1 MKELKKAKGWLVIMM
16 LLFLIVTGA
25 SVYFIYA
32 ISLLNGIENTL
43 RFIVSVV
50 VVMIWLLTLRSYIRS
65 LKKRK
70 ISKYIPRIILSIIYI
85 VILIVIGGFII
96 KTYSKVD
103 NLTSSHDLYSTSIVT
118 LKSNKVDS
126 IKDMNNKK
134 IGRITDETS
143 VEGYTI
149 PEEIIDKNNL
159 KNKIEDY
166 DTYTDL
172 LDALLN
178 EKIDYVFLP
187 TDYVAM
193 FSSIETYAEIG
204 NTTKIIYTQTK
215 EVKAEKKAG
224 SNLKEPFTILLM
236 GVDSEQEDVRTASY
250 NGDSLMLITFNPKT
264 LSSTILSIP
273 RDTYVPIACMKN
285 QRKNKITHAAWQG
298 ESCMINTIQ
307 NFTGITIDYY
317 VKINFKGVVKLVDSL
332 GGIEVDVPLGFCE
345 QDSDR
350 NFGNLQCVEAGH
362 QVLNGEQALA
372 WARHRKSAGFDDFVR
387 GQNQQLVVKGILN
400 QLKNVR
406 SLDTVYELMDTL
418 GNNMQTNMTTNE
430 ILSLYNIGKDVI
442 IKAADTPMEEL
453 LSMQRLYISGS
464 DAYIYD
470 YDPRSGQ
477 GTRMN
482 LYNFVP
488 YEESLQAVIDA
499 MKVNLGLK
507 EPKMIKEFSF
517 DINEPYEETIIGK
530 MNKGT
535 TGINL
540 LPDFSGDTEAIVRSW
555 GSRYGFTVAVKQVA
569 SSRAK
574 GTVISQSIPA
584 KTDMEYVKSITI
596 NVSTGVGATKPKDE
610 DDDKKETSKPTPPPA
625 DNNSGSSGSG
635 EDNSG
640 GQGGNEGGS
649 GSSGSGSG
657 SGGGNTGPG
666 DTGDGTNP
674 EQPDI
679 DGIVP

>member
-1 MKELKKAKGWLVIMM
+1 MKELKKAKGWLIIMM

-70 ISKYIPRIILSIIYI
+70 ISKYIPRIILSIIYV

-596 NVSTGVGATKPKDE
+596 NVSNGAGATRPKD
-610 DDDKKETSKPTPPPA
+610 DDEDKKETPKPTQTPDDGEDDVVKPTPTPTPDPTPP
-625 DNNSGSSGSG
+625 S
-635 EDNSG
+635 EP
-640 GQGGNEGGS
+640 
-649 GSSGSGSG
+649 
-657 SGGGNTGPG
+657 TLP
-666 DTGDGTNP
+666 P
-674 EQPDI
+674 EI
-679 DGIVP
+679 DPSA

>member
-70 ISKYIPRIILSIIYI
+70 ISKYIPRIILSIIYV

-488 YEESLQAVIDA
+488 YEESLEAVIDA

-507 EPKMIKEFSF
+507 EPKITKEFSF

-540 LPDFSGDTEAIVRSW
+540 LPDFSGDTESIVRSW

-569 SSRAK
+569 SSRPK

-596 NVSTGVGATKPKDE
+596 NVSTGVGATKPKDD
-610 DDDKKETSKPTPPPA
+610 DDDKKETSKPTPTPDDGDEEDAKPTPTPTPKPTPTLTPEPSLPP
-625 DNNSGSSGSG
+625 
-635 EDNSG
+635 EL
-640 GQGGNEGGS
+640 E
-649 GSSGSGSG
+649 
-657 SGGGNTGPG
+657 P
-666 DTGDGTNP
+666 
-674 EQPDI
+674 
-679 DGIVP
+679 

>member
-1 MKELKKAKGWLVIMM
+1 MKELKKAKGWLIIMM
-16 LLFLIVTGA
+16 LLFLVVTGA

-70 ISKYIPRIILSIIYI
+70 ISKYIPRIILSIIYV

-596 NVSTGVGATKPKDE
+596 NVSTGVGATKPKDD
-610 DDDKKETSKPTPPPA
+610 DDDKKETSKPTPTP
-625 DNNSGSSGSG
+625 D
-635 EDNSG
+635 D
-640 GQGGNEGGS
+640 
-649 GSSGSGSG
+649 
-657 SGGGNTGPG
+657 G
-666 DTGDGTNP
+666 DEEEVKPTPTPTPTLKPTPTPSD
-674 EQPDI
+674 PDI
-679 DGIVP
+679 DEIVPEM

>member
-16 LLFLIVTGA
+16 LLFLVVTGA

-596 NVSTGVGATKPKDE
+596 NVSTGVGATNPKDD

-635 EDNSG
+635 EDNLG

-657 SGGGNTGPG
+657 SGDGNTGPG

>member
-16 LLFLIVTGA
+16 LLFLVVTGA

-70 ISKYIPRIILSIIYI
+70 ISKYIPRIILSIIYV

-596 NVSTGVGATKPKDE
+596 NVSNGAGATRPKD
-610 DDDKKETSKPTPPPA
+610 DDEDKKETPKPTQTPDDGEDDVVKPTPTPTPDPTPP
-625 DNNSGSSGSG
+625 S
-635 EDNSG
+635 EP
-640 GQGGNEGGS
+640 
-649 GSSGSGSG
+649 
-657 SGGGNTGPG
+657 TLP
-666 DTGDGTNP
+666 P
-674 EQPDI
+674 EI
-679 DGIVP
+679 DPSA

>member
-1 MKELKKAKGWLVIMM
+1 MKELKKAKGWLIIMM

-574 GTVISQSIPA
+574 GTVISQSVPA

-596 NVSTGVGATKPKDE
+596 NVSTGVGATKPKDD
-610 DDDKKETSKPTPPPA
+610 DDDKKETSKPTPTP
-625 DNNSGSSGSG
+625 DDG
-635 EDNSG
+635 ED
-640 GQGGNEGGS
+640 
-649 GSSGSGSG
+649 
-657 SGGGNTGPG
+657 
-666 DTGDGTNP
+666 DVVNP
-674 EQPDI
+674 TPTPTPTLKPTPTPSDPDI
-679 DGIVP
+679 DEIVPEM

>member
-1 MKELKKAKGWLVIMM
+1 MKELKKAKGWLIIMM

-134 IGRITDETS
+134 IGRIMDETS

-224 SNLKEPFTILLM
+224 SNLKEPFTVLLM

-596 NVSTGVGATKPKDE
+596 NVSTGVGATKPKDD
-610 DDDKKETSKPTPPPA
+610 DDDKKETSKPTPTPDDGDEEDAKPTPTPTPKPTPTPTPEPSLPP
-625 DNNSGSSGSG
+625 
-635 EDNSG
+635 EL
-640 GQGGNEGGS
+640 E
-649 GSSGSGSG
+649 
-657 SGGGNTGPG
+657 P
-666 DTGDGTNP
+666 
-674 EQPDI
+674 
-679 DGIVP
+679 

>member
-1 MKELKKAKGWLVIMM
+1 MKELKKAKGWLIIMM

-70 ISKYIPRIILSIIYI
+70 ISKYIPRIILSIIYV

-143 VEGYTI
+143 IEGYTI
-149 PEEIIDKNNL
+149 PNEIIDKNKL

-204 NTTKIIYTQTK
+204 DTTKIIYTQTK

-596 NVSTGVGATKPKDE
+596 NVSTGVGATKPKDD
-610 DDDKKETSKPTPPPA
+610 DDDKKETSKPTPTPDDGDEEDAKPTPTPTPKPTPTPTPEPSLPP
-625 DNNSGSSGSG
+625 
-635 EDNSG
+635 EL
-640 GQGGNEGGS
+640 E
-649 GSSGSGSG
+649 
-657 SGGGNTGPG
+657 P
-666 DTGDGTNP
+666 
-674 EQPDI
+674 
-679 DGIVP
+679 

>member
-1 MKELKKAKGWLVIMM
+1 MKELKKAKGWLIIMM

-70 ISKYIPRIILSIIYI
+70 ISKYIPRIILSIIYV

-488 YEESLQAVIDA
+488 YEESLEAVIDA

-507 EPKMIKEFSF
+507 EPKITKEFSF

-540 LPDFSGDTEAIVRSW
+540 LPDFSGDTESIVRSW

-569 SSRAK
+569 SSRPK

-596 NVSTGVGATKPKDE
+596 NVSTGVGATKPKDD
-610 DDDKKETSKPTPPPA
+610 DDDKKETSKPTPTPDDGDEEDAKPTPTPTPKPTPTLTPEPSLPP
-625 DNNSGSSGSG
+625 
-635 EDNSG
+635 EL
-640 GQGGNEGGS
+640 E
-649 GSSGSGSG
+649 
-657 SGGGNTGPG
+657 P
-666 DTGDGTNP
+666 
-674 EQPDI
+674 
-679 DGIVP
+679 

>member
-224 SNLKEPFTILLM
+224 SNLKEPFTVLLM

-596 NVSTGVGATKPKDE
+596 NVSTGVGATKPKDD

>member
-1 MKELKKAKGWLVIMM
+1 MKELKKAKGWLIIMM

-70 ISKYIPRIILSIIYI
+70 ISKYIPRIILSIIYV

-507 EPKMIKEFSF
+507 EPKITKEFSF
-517 DINEPYEETIIGK
+517 DINEPYEETMIGK

-540 LPDFSGDTEAIVRSW
+540 LPDFSGDTESIVRSW

-569 SSRAK
+569 SSRPK

-596 NVSTGVGATKPKDE
+596 NVSTGVGATKPKDD
-610 DDDKKETSKPTPPPA
+610 DDDKKETSKPTPTP
-625 DNNSGSSGSG
+625 DDGDE
-635 EDNSG
+635 EDAKP
-640 GQGGNEGGS
+640 
-649 GSSGSGSG
+649 
-657 SGGGNTGPG
+657 TP
-666 DTGDGTNP
+666 TPTPKPTPTPTP
-674 EQPDI
+674 EPSLL
-679 DGIVP
+679 PELEP

>member
-1 MKELKKAKGWLVIMM
+1 MKELKKAKGWLIIMM

-65 LKKRK
+65 LKRRK

-224 SNLKEPFTILLM
+224 SNLKEPFTVLLM

-596 NVSTGVGATKPKDE
+596 NVSTGVGATNPKDD

-635 EDNSG
+635 EDNLG

-657 SGGGNTGPG
+657 SGDGNTGSG

-674 EQPDI
+674 EPPDI

>member
-1 MKELKKAKGWLVIMM
+1 MKELKKAKGWLIIMM

-224 SNLKEPFTILLM
+224 SNLKEPFTVLLM

-596 NVSTGVGATKPKDE
+596 NVSTGVGATKPRDE
-610 DDDKKETSKPTPPPA
+610 DEDKKETSKPTPTPDDGDEEDAKPTPTPTPKPTPTPTPEPSLPP
-625 DNNSGSSGSG
+625 
-635 EDNSG
+635 EL
-640 GQGGNEGGS
+640 E
-649 GSSGSGSG
+649 
-657 SGGGNTGPG
+657 P
-666 DTGDGTNP
+666 
-674 EQPDI
+674 
-679 DGIVP
+679 

>member
-16 LLFLIVTGA
+16 LLFLVVTGA

-70 ISKYIPRIILSIIYI
+70 ISKYIPRIILSIIYV

-224 SNLKEPFTILLM
+224 SNLKEPFTVLLM

-596 NVSTGVGATKPKDE
+596 NVSNGAGATRPKD
-610 DDDKKETSKPTPPPA
+610 DDEDKKETPKPTQTPDDGEDDVVKPTPTPTPDPTPP
-625 DNNSGSSGSG
+625 S
-635 EDNSG
+635 EP
-640 GQGGNEGGS
+640 
-649 GSSGSGSG
+649 
-657 SGGGNTGPG
+657 TLP
-666 DTGDGTNP
+666 P
-674 EQPDI
+674 EI
-679 DGIVP
+679 DPSA

>member
-1 MKELKKAKGWLVIMM
+1 MKELKKAKGWLIIMM

-350 NFGNLQCVEAGH
+350 NVGNLQCVEAGH

-596 NVSTGVGATKPKDE
+596 NVSNGAGATRPKD
-610 DDDKKETSKPTPPPA
+610 DDEDKKETPKPTQTPDDGEDDVVKPTPTPTPDPTPP
-625 DNNSGSSGSG
+625 S
-635 EDNSG
+635 EP
-640 GQGGNEGGS
+640 
-649 GSSGSGSG
+649 
-657 SGGGNTGPG
+657 TLP
-666 DTGDGTNP
+666 P
-674 EQPDI
+674 EI
-679 DGIVP
+679 DPSA

>member
-1 MKELKKAKGWLVIMM
+1 MKELKKAKGWLIIMM

-224 SNLKEPFTILLM
+224 SNLKEPFTVLLM

-596 NVSTGVGATKPKDE
+596 NVSTGVGATKPKDD

-657 SGGGNTGPG
+657 SGGGNTDSG
-666 DTGDGTNP
+666 DTGDGTNSEPSLPP
-674 EQPDI
+674 ELEP
-679 DGIVP
+679 

>member
-1 MKELKKAKGWLVIMM
+1 MKELKKAKGWLIIMM

-224 SNLKEPFTILLM
+224 SNLKEPFTVLLM

-596 NVSTGVGATKPKDE
+596 NVSTGVGATKPKDD

-657 SGGGNTGPG
+657 SGGGNTDSG
-666 DTGDGTNP
+666 DTGDGTNSEPSLLP
-674 EQPDI
+674 ELEP
-679 DGIVP
+679 

>member
-1 MKELKKAKGWLVIMM
+1 MKELKKAKGWLIIMM
-16 LLFLIVTGA
+16 LLFLVVTGA

-657 SGGGNTGPG
+657 SGDGNTGPG

>member
-1 MKELKKAKGWLVIMM
+1 MKELKKAKGWLVIMI
-16 LLFLIVTGA
+16 LLFLVVTGA

-70 ISKYIPRIILSIIYI
+70 ISKYIPHIILSIIYI

-149 PEEIIDKNNL
+149 PNEIIDKNNL

-596 NVSTGVGATKPKDE
+596 NVSTGVGATKPKDD

-657 SGGGNTGPG
+657 SGDGNTGSG

-674 EQPDI
+674 EPPDI

>member
-70 ISKYIPRIILSIIYI
+70 ISKYIPRIILSIIYV

>member
-16 LLFLIVTGA
+16 LLFLVVTGA

-70 ISKYIPRIILSIIYI
+70 ISKYIPRIILSIIYV

-224 SNLKEPFTILLM
+224 SNLKEPFTVLLM

-596 NVSTGVGATKPKDE
+596 NVSTGVGATKPKDD
-610 DDDKKETSKPTPPPA
+610 DDDKKETSKPTPTPDDGDEEDAKPTPTPTPKPTPTPTPEPSLPP
-625 DNNSGSSGSG
+625 
-635 EDNSG
+635 EL
-640 GQGGNEGGS
+640 E
-649 GSSGSGSG
+649 
-657 SGGGNTGPG
+657 P
-666 DTGDGTNP
+666 
-674 EQPDI
+674 
-679 DGIVP
+679 

>member
-1 MKELKKAKGWLVIMM
+1 MKELKKAKGWLIIMM

-204 NTTKIIYTQTK
+204 DTTKIIYTQTK

-596 NVSTGVGATKPKDE
+596 NVSTGVGASKPKDD

-625 DNNSGSSGSG
+625 DNNSGSGGSG

-657 SGGGNTGPG
+657 SGGGNTDSG
-666 DTGDGTNP
+666 DTGDGTNSEPSLLP
-674 EQPDI
+674 ELEP
-679 DGIVP
+679 

>member
-1 MKELKKAKGWLVIMM
+1 MKELKKAKGWLVIMI
-16 LLFLIVTGA
+16 LLFLVVTGA

-70 ISKYIPRIILSIIYI
+70 ISKYIPHIILSIIYI

-149 PEEIIDKNNL
+149 PNEIIDKNNL

-596 NVSTGVGATKPKDE
+596 NVSTGVGATKPKDDDE
-610 DDDKKETSKPTPPPA
+610 DEVVKPTPTP
-625 DNNSGSSGSG
+625 D
-635 EDNSG
+635 D
-640 GQGGNEGGS
+640 
-649 GSSGSGSG
+649 
-657 SGGGNTGPG
+657 G
-666 DTGDGTNP
+666 DEEEVKPTPTPTPTLKPTPTPSD
-674 EQPDI
+674 PDI
-679 DGIVP
+679 DEIVPEM

>member
-1 MKELKKAKGWLVIMM
+1 MKELKKAKGWLVIMI
-16 LLFLIVTGA
+16 LLFLVVTGA

-224 SNLKEPFTILLM
+224 SNLKEPFTVLLM

-596 NVSTGVGATKPKDE
+596 NVSTGVGATKPKD
-610 DDDKKETSKPTPPPA
+610 DDDKKETSKPTPTPDDGEGDVVKPTPTPKPTPTESPEPSLPPELDPVA
-625 DNNSGSSGSG
+625 
-635 EDNSG
+635 
-640 GQGGNEGGS
+640 
-649 GSSGSGSG
+649 
-657 SGGGNTGPG
+657 
-666 DTGDGTNP
+666 
-674 EQPDI
+674 
-679 DGIVP
+679 

>member
-1 MKELKKAKGWLVIMM
+1 MKELKKAKGWLIIMM

-224 SNLKEPFTILLM
+224 SNLKEPFTVLLM

-596 NVSTGVGATKPKDE
+596 NVSTGVGASKPKDD

-625 DNNSGSSGSG
+625 DNNSGSGGSG

-657 SGGGNTGPG
+657 SGGGNTESG
-666 DTGDGTNP
+666 DTGDGTNSEPSLLP
-674 EQPDI
+674 ELEP
-679 DGIVP
+679 

>member
-1 MKELKKAKGWLVIMM
+1 VKELKKAKGWLVIMI
-16 LLFLIVTGA
+16 LLFLVVTGA

-149 PEEIIDKNNL
+149 PNEIIDKNNL

-273 RDTYVPIACMKN
+273 RDTYIPIACMKN

-477 GTRMN
+477 GSRMN

-596 NVSTGVGATKPKDE
+596 NVSTGVGATKPKD
-610 DDDKKETSKPTPPPA
+610 DDDKKETSKPTPTP
-625 DNNSGSSGSG
+625 DDG
-635 EDNSG
+635 E
-640 GQGGNEGGS
+640 
-649 GSSGSGSG
+649 
-657 SGGGNTGPG
+657 G
-666 DTGDGTNP
+666 DVVKPTPTPKPTPTESP
-674 EQPDI
+674 EPSLLPELDP
-679 DGIVP
+679 VA

>member
-1 MKELKKAKGWLVIMM
+1 MKELKKAKGWLIIMM

-224 SNLKEPFTILLM
+224 ANLKEPFTILLM

>member
-1 MKELKKAKGWLVIMM
+1 MKELKKAKGWLIIMM

-204 NTTKIIYTQTK
+204 DTTKIIYTQTK

-596 NVSTGVGATKPKDE
+596 NVSTGVGATKPKDD

-657 SGGGNTGPG
+657 SGGGNTGSG

-679 DGIVP
+679 DGTVP

>member
-1 MKELKKAKGWLVIMM
+1 MKELKKAKGWLIIMM
-16 LLFLIVTGA
+16 LLFLVVTGA

-143 VEGYTI
+143 IEGYTI
-149 PEEIIDKNNL
+149 PNEIIDKNKL

-204 NTTKIIYTQTK
+204 DTTKIIYTQTK

-596 NVSTGVGATKPKDE
+596 NVSTGVGATKPKDD

-657 SGGGNTGPG
+657 SGGGNTGSG

>member
-1 MKELKKAKGWLVIMM
+1 MKELKKAKGWLIIMM

-224 SNLKEPFTILLM
+224 SNLQEPFTVLLM

-596 NVSTGVGATKPKDE
+596 NVSTGVGASKPKD
-610 DDDKKETSKPTPPPA
+610 DDEDKKETPKPTQTPDDGEDDVVKPTPTPTPDPTPP
-625 DNNSGSSGSG
+625 S
-635 EDNSG
+635 EP
-640 GQGGNEGGS
+640 
-649 GSSGSGSG
+649 
-657 SGGGNTGPG
+657 TLP
-666 DTGDGTNP
+666 P
-674 EQPDI
+674 EI
-679 DGIVP
+679 DPSA

>member
-1 MKELKKAKGWLVIMM
+1 MKELKKAKGWLIIMM

-224 SNLKEPFTILLM
+224 SNLKEPFTVLLM

-569 SSRAK
+569 SSRPK

-596 NVSTGVGATKPKDE
+596 NVSTGVGATKPKDD
-610 DDDKKETSKPTPPPA
+610 DDDKKETSKPTPTPDDGDEEDAKPTPTPTPKPTPTPTPEPSLPP
-625 DNNSGSSGSG
+625 
-635 EDNSG
+635 EL
-640 GQGGNEGGS
+640 E
-649 GSSGSGSG
+649 
-657 SGGGNTGPG
+657 P
-666 DTGDGTNP
+666 
-674 EQPDI
+674 
-679 DGIVP
+679 

>member
-1 MKELKKAKGWLVIMM
+1 MKELKKAKGWLIIMM
-16 LLFLIVTGA
+16 LLFLVVTGA

-43 RFIVSVV
+43 RFIVSIV

-143 VEGYTI
+143 IEGYTI
-149 PEEIIDKNNL
+149 PNEIIDKNKL

-204 NTTKIIYTQTK
+204 DTTKIIYTQTK

-317 VKINFKGVVKLVDSL
+317 VKINFKGVVKLVDAL

-400 QLKNVR
+400 QLKNVK

-442 IKAADTPMEEL
+442 LKAADTPMEEL

-507 EPKMIKEFSF
+507 EPKVIKEFSF

-530 MNKGT
+530 MNSGT

-540 LPDFSGDTEAIVRSW
+540 LPDFSGDTEAVVRSW

-596 NVSTGVGATKPKDE
+596 NVSNGAGATISKDD
-610 DDDKKETSKPTPPPA
+610 DDDKKETTKPTPTPPT
-625 DNNSGSSGSG
+625 SGSSGSG
-635 EDNSG
+635 EDNLG

-657 SGGGNTGPG
+657 SGGGNTGSG

-679 DGIVP
+679 DGTVP

>member
-1 MKELKKAKGWLVIMM
+1 MKELKKAKGWLIIMM
-16 LLFLIVTGA
+16 LLFLVVTGA

-204 NTTKIIYTQTK
+204 DTTKIIYTQTK

-596 NVSTGVGATKPKDE
+596 NVSTGVGATKPKDD

-635 EDNSG
+635 EDNLG

-657 SGGGNTGPG
+657 SGDGNTGSG

-674 EQPDI
+674 EPPDI

>member
-1 MKELKKAKGWLVIMM
+1 MKELKKAKGWLVIMI
-16 LLFLIVTGA
+16 LLFLVVTGA

-70 ISKYIPRIILSIIYI
+70 ISKYIPHIILSIIYI

-149 PEEIIDKNNL
+149 PNEIIDKNNL

-596 NVSTGVGATKPKDE
+596 NVSTGVGATKPKD
-610 DDDKKETSKPTPPPA
+610 DDDKKETSKPTPTPDDGEGDVVKPTPTPKPTPTESPEPSLPPELDPVA
-625 DNNSGSSGSG
+625 
-635 EDNSG
+635 
-640 GQGGNEGGS
+640 
-649 GSSGSGSG
+649 
-657 SGGGNTGPG
+657 
-666 DTGDGTNP
+666 
-674 EQPDI
+674 
-679 DGIVP
+679 

>member
-1 MKELKKAKGWLVIMM
+1 MKELKKAKGWLIIMM

-204 NTTKIIYTQTK
+204 DTTKIIYTQTK

-596 NVSTGVGATKPKDE
+596 NVSTGVGATKPKDD
-610 DDDKKETSKPTPPPA
+610 DDDKKETSKPTPTPDDGDEEDAKPTPTPTPKPTPTPTPEPSLPP
-625 DNNSGSSGSG
+625 
-635 EDNSG
+635 EL
-640 GQGGNEGGS
+640 E
-649 GSSGSGSG
+649 
-657 SGGGNTGPG
+657 P
-666 DTGDGTNP
+666 
-674 EQPDI
+674 
-679 DGIVP
+679 